1 MAVGDT
7 WRFILAGT
15 FLDQAHQNVLHY
27 KVTAQPGLDPSPTQF
42 ATAWAAANLTEYLDV
57 FSDQY
62 TLNVYSVQRI
72 LVAPS
77 DPLIIPAAAASDGT
91 IAGDADASFKAAVVS
106 LRTGIPNRR
115 HRGRVFLGGQAEA
128 NWVGNTMQAAYATL
142 VQTLFTA
149 LTTPLNVAPGGG
161 VDFTVALAV
170 FSRLDQ
176 TSSVVTSGLIDDN
189 PAMMRRRKQGVG
201 I

>member
-1 MAVGDT
+1 MAVNDT

-15 FLDQAHQNVLHY
+15 FLGQAHQNVLHY
-27 KVTAQPGLDPSPTQF
+27 KVTAQAGLDPSMTQF

-57 FSDQY
+57 LSVDY
-62 TLNVYSVQRI
+62 NLHAYYVQRL

-77 DPLIIPAAAASDGT
+77 DPLVISSGAGNDGT
-91 IAGDADASFKAAVVS
+91 IAGEADHSFSAAVVS

-115 HRGRVFLGGQAEA
+115 HRGRVFIGGQAEA
-128 NWVGNTMQAAYATL
+128 NWDGNQMAGAYATL

-161 VDFTVALAV
+161 VDATFQLAV

-176 TSSVVTSGLIDDN
+176 ASSVVTSGLIDDN
-189 PAMMRRRKQGVG
+189 PAIMRRRKMG
-201 I
+201 IGI